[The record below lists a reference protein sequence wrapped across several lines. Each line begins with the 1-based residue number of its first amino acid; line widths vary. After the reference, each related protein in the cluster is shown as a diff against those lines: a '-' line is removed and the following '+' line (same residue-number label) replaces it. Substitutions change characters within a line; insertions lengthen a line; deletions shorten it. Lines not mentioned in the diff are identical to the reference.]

1 MSNKRALIVDDSKT
15 AQFKLKKILEDFDL
29 NIDSVYSAE
38 DALSY
43 LSYQV
48 PDIIFMD
55 HSMKGMSG
63 LDAVKII
70 KLNPVT
76 AVIPV
81 VMYTAEKGDVYV
93 SQARAVGAM
102 EVLSK
107 DMMTESDIEHVM
119 QSANMLAKSKN
130 KNSSTEPK
138 VNAVPQLAPEK
149 RNVAVQPSEMS
160 ANLIDV
166 RNQVSRALELQQSKI
181 QRDIQDSSRMI
192 TRLLMHEVRELN
204 NTVKQQNKTPP
215 ITVFSDLIES
225 IEPPKQ
231 RSVLW
236 NLVPMLILLALVA
249 YSIYQ
254 THNLKLENERLVAEN
269 QRFADDIADQNE
281 DIITSIERLEFAN
294 ENRSDESDYCLL
306 YTSPSPRDLSTSRM
320 PSSA

>member
-29 NIDSVYSAE
+29 SIDSVYSAE

-236 NLVPMLILLALVA
+236 NLIPMLVLLGLVV

-254 THNLKLENERLVAEN
+254 TNNLKLENERLVAEN
-269 QRFADDIADQNE
+269 QRFVDNIADQNE
-281 DIITSIERLEFAN
+281 DILTSIERLEFAN
-294 ENRSDESDYCLL
+294 EKRDDESYYEYENLIL
-306 YTSPSPRDLSTSRM
+306 
-320 PSSA
+320 

>member
-1 MSNKRALIVDDSKT
+1 
-15 AQFKLKKILEDFDL
+15 
-29 NIDSVYSAE
+29 
-38 DALSY
+38 
-43 LSYQV
+43 
-48 PDIIFMD
+48 
-55 HSMKGMSG
+55 MKGMSG

-130 KNSSTEPK
+130 KK
-138 VNAVPQLAPEK
+138 
-149 RNVAVQPSEMS
+149 VQPAEVT

-192 TRLLMHEVRELN
+192 TRRLMHEVRELN

-236 NLVPMLILLALVA
+236 HLVPMLILLSLVA

-269 QRFADDIADQNE
+269 QRFADNIADQNE

-294 ENRSDESDYCLL
+294 ENRDDESDYEYENLIQGINQ
-306 YTSPSPRDLSTSRM
+306 SSRYK
-320 PSSA
+320 SNRNS